1 MSSPGPLLFAHDSPI
16 VLLESL
22 MTSSTT
28 APKKLKAH
36 DRQELLSKV
45 LGVLKK
51 RYKTAPPKHTKPV
64 LETLIFA
71 VLLEDAPY
79 PDAEQAFDSL
89 LKTFFDLNEIRVSS
103 VAEIEDALG
112 DLPDAGWR
120 ALRIREIL
128 QYCFEK
134 FFAFDM
140 EPIRRKTLDVAEKSL
155 DKIKYLTPFA
165 REFTLLHG
173 LGAHA
178 IPLDS
183 SSHEFLGW
191 LGLATADNIRQA
203 MDDVRAAVR
212 KADVPVFLHL
222 VHSMGSDS
230 LFHGAFR
237 MKPSEKAAGGGD
249 PATSIERLN
258 AIIASGGKKL
268 PAPKTLKKPEKAAPA
283 AAAARPERKAAVAE
297 KRKVAKAKPAAKP
310 AKRK

>member
-1 MSSPGPLLFAHDSPI
+1 
-16 VLLESL
+16 
-22 MTSSTT
+22 MTSSAT
-28 APKKLKAH
+28 APKKLKAA
-36 DRQELLSKV
+36 DRQEHLSKV
-45 LGVLKK
+45 LVVLKK
-51 RYKTAPPKHTKPV
+51 RYKTVPPKYTRPV
-64 LETLIFA
+64 LETLLFA
-71 VLLEDAPY
+71 VLMEDAPHE
-79 PDAEQAFDSL
+79 DAEKAYDEL
-89 LKTFFDLNEIRVSS
+89 LKSFFDLNEIRVSS

-165 REFTLLHG
+165 REFTLLHS

-191 LGLATADNIRQA
+191 LGLAAPDNIRQA
-203 MDDVRAAVR
+203 IDDVRGAVR

-222 VHSMGSDS
+222 VHSIGSDPM
-230 LFHGAFR
+230 FHGAFR

-249 PATSIERLN
+249 PSTAVERLN
-258 AIIASGGKKL
+258 AMIASGGKK
-268 PAPKTLKKPEKAAPA
+268 PVAAAKTIRKPEKPAAPA
-283 AAAARPERKAAVAE
+283 APARKAAPVAE

>member
-1 MSSPGPLLFAHDSPI
+1 
-16 VLLESL
+16 
-22 MTSSTT
+22 MTSSTN
-28 APKKLKAH
+28 APKKLKAA

-51 RYKTAPPKHTKPV
+51 RYKTSPPKYNRPV
-64 LETLIFA
+64 LETLMFA
-71 VLLEDAPY
+71 VLLEDAPHD
-79 PDAEQAFDSL
+79 DAENALDNL
-89 LKTFFDLNEIRVSS
+89 LKSFFDLNEIRVSS

-155 DKIKYLTPFA
+155 DKIKYLTPFS
-165 REFTLLHG
+165 REFTLLHS

-178 IPLDS
+178 VPLDS

-191 LGLATADNIRQA
+191 LGLASADNLKQA
-203 MDDVRAAVR
+203 LDDVRGAVR
-212 KADVPVFLHL
+212 KADVPLFLHL
-222 VHSMGSDS
+222 VHSMASDPA
-230 LFHGAFR
+230 FHGSFR

-249 PATSIERLN
+249 PNTAVERLN
-258 AIIASGGKKL
+258 AVLVGGGKKA
-268 PAPKTLKKPEKAAPA
+268 PAAKTLKKPEKSEKTEARPVRKPA
-283 AAAARPERKAAVAE
+283 AATE

-310 AKRK
+310 VTKKK

>member
-1 MSSPGPLLFAHDSPI
+1 
-16 VLLESL
+16 

-28 APKKLKAH
+28 AHKKLKAA

-51 RYKTAPPKHTKPV
+51 RYKTSAPKHNKPV

-71 VLLEDAPY
+71 VLMEDVPHAQ
-79 PDAEQAFDSL
+79 AEKSFDSL
-89 LKTFFDLNEIRVSS
+89 LKGFFDLNEIRVSS
-103 VAEIEDALG
+103 VAEIEDSLG
-112 DLPDAGWR
+112 DISGAGWK

-155 DKIKYLTPFA
+155 DKIKYLTPFT

-191 LGLATADNIRQA
+191 LGLAAADNIKQA
-203 MDDVRAAVR
+203 MDDVRGAVR
-212 KADVPVFLHL
+212 KADVPTFLHL
-222 VHSMGSDS
+222 VHSMASDEAYHGS
-230 LFHGAFR
+230 FR

-249 PATSIERLN
+249 PTTAVERLN
-258 AIIASGGKKL
+258 AVLSGRAKKT
-268 PAPKTLKKPEKAAPA
+268 PAAKTIKKPTKEV
-283 AAAARPERKAAVAE
+283 ARPARKPEVAQ

-310 AKRK
+310 VKKK

>member
-1 MSSPGPLLFAHDSPI
+1 
-16 VLLESL
+16 
-22 MTSSTT
+22 MTSPTT
-28 APKKLKAH
+28 APKKLKAA

-51 RYKTAPPKHTKPV
+51 RYKTAPPKHSKPV
-64 LETLIFA
+64 LETLMFA
-71 VLLEDAPY
+71 VLLEDAPH
-79 PDAEQAFDSL
+79 DQAEEAFDSL
-89 LKTFFDLNEIRVSS
+89 LKSFFDLNEIRVSS

-112 DLPDAGWR
+112 ELPDAGWR

-140 EPIRRKTLDVAEKSL
+140 EPLRRKTLDVAEKSL

-165 REFTLLHG
+165 REFTLLHS

-203 MDDVRAAVR
+203 MDDVRGAVR
-212 KADVPVFLHL
+212 KADVPAFLHL
-222 VHSMGSDS
+222 VHSMGSDPA
-230 LFHGAFR
+230 FHGSFR

-249 PATSIERLN
+249 PHTAVERLN
-258 AIIASGGKKL
+258 AVLAGGGKKT
-268 PAPKTLKKPEKAAPA
+268 PAAKTLKKPEKTEKAPA
-283 AAAARPERKAAVAE
+283 RPARKPEATE

-310 AKRK
+310 VKKK

>member
-1 MSSPGPLLFAHDSPI
+1 
-16 VLLESL
+16 
-22 MTSSTT
+22 MTSSTN
-28 APKKLKAH
+28 APKKLKAA

-51 RYKTAPPKHTKPV
+51 RYKTAPPKHNKPV
-64 LETLIFA
+64 LETLLFA
-71 VLLEDAPY
+71 VLLEDVPY
-79 PDAEQAFDSL
+79 PEAEEAYDSL
-89 LKTFFDLNEIRVSS
+89 LKSFFDLNEIRVSS
-103 VAEIEDALG
+103 VAEIEDSLG

-173 LGAHA
+173 LAAHA
-178 IPLDS
+178 IPLDP

-191 LGLATADNIRQA
+191 LGVASADNIRQA
-203 MDDVRAAVR
+203 MDDVRGAVR
-212 KADVPVFLHL
+212 KADVPLFLHL
-222 VHSMGSDS
+222 VHSMGSDP

-249 PATSIERLN
+249 PATAVERLN
-258 AIIASGGKKL
+258 AVLAGGGKKL
-268 PAPKTLKKPEKAAPA
+268 PAAKTLKKPEKPPAAPA
-283 AAAARPERKAAVAE
+283 SRKPPVAE
-297 KRKVAKAKPAAKP
+297 QRKVAKAKPAAKP
-310 AKRK
+310 VKKK

>member
-1 MSSPGPLLFAHDSPI
+1 
-16 VLLESL
+16 
-22 MTSSTT
+22 MTSPAT

-51 RYKTAPPKHTKPV
+51 RYKTSPPKHNRPV
-64 LETLIFA
+64 LETLMFA
-71 VLLEDAPY
+71 VLLEDAPH
-79 PDAEQAFDSL
+79 AEAEKAFDSL
-89 LKTFFDLNEIRVSS
+89 LKGFFDLNEIRVSS
-103 VAEIEDALG
+103 VAEIEDSLG

-140 EPIRRKTLDVAEKSL
+140 EPLRRKTLDVSEKAL

-165 REFTLLHG
+165 REYTLLHS

-191 LGLATADNIRQA
+191 LGIATADNIKQA
-203 MDDVRAAVR
+203 IDDVRGAVR

-222 VHSMGSDS
+222 VHSMASDPAFQGS
-230 LFHGAFR
+230 FR

-249 PATSIERLN
+249 PATAVERLN
-258 AIIASGGKKL
+258 SVLAGGGKKA
-268 PAPKTLKKPEKAAPA
+268 PAAKTLKKPEKSSPPA
-283 AAAARPERKAAVAE
+283 ASRPARKPAAAE
-297 KRKVAKAKPAAKP
+297 KRKVAKAKPATKP
-310 AKRK
+310 VKKK

>member
-1 MSSPGPLLFAHDSPI
+1 
-16 VLLESL
+16 
-22 MTSSTT
+22 MTSSAT

-36 DRQELLSKV
+36 DRQELLTKV

-51 RYKTAPPKHTKPV
+51 RYKTAPPKHNKPV
-64 LETLIFA
+64 LETLMFA
-71 VLLEDAPY
+71 VLLEDAPF
-79 PDAEQAFDSL
+79 PDAEKAYDGL
-89 LKTFFDLNEIRVSS
+89 LNGFFDLNEIRVSS

-128 QYCFEK
+128 QFCFEK

-191 LGLATADNIRQA
+191 LGVVTADNIRQA
-203 MDDVRAAVR
+203 MDDVRGAVR

-222 VHSMGSDS
+222 VHSMGSDP
-230 LFHGAFR
+230 LFHGSFR

-249 PATSIERLN
+249 PATAIERLN
-258 AIIASGGKKL
+258 AVLAGGGGKKA
-268 PAPKTLKKPEKAAPA
+268 PAAKTLKKPEKAAPA
-283 AAAARPERKAAVAE
+283 APARKAAATE
-297 KRKVAKAKPAAKP
+297 KRKVAKAKPPAKP
-310 AKRK
+310 VKKK

>member
-1 MSSPGPLLFAHDSPI
+1 
-16 VLLESL
+16 
-22 MTSSTT
+22 MTSSTN

-51 RYKTAPPKHTKPV
+51 RYKTLPPKHSKPV

-71 VLLEDAPY
+71 VLLEDVPY
-79 PDAEQAFDSL
+79 PQAEKAFDNL
-89 LKTFFDLNEIRVSS
+89 LKGFFDLNEIRVSS

-112 DLPDAGWR
+112 DIPDAGWR

-165 REFTLLHG
+165 REFTLLHS
-173 LGAHA
+173 LAAHA
-178 IPLDS
+178 VPLDS

-191 LGLATADNIRQA
+191 LGAVTADNVKAA
-203 MDDVRAAVR
+203 MDDARGAVR

-222 VHSMGSDS
+222 VHSMASDPQ
-230 LFHGAFR
+230 FHGAFR

-249 PATSIERLN
+249 PATAIERLN
-258 AIIASGGKKL
+258 AVLTGGGKKL
-268 PAPKTLKKPEKAAPA
+268 PAPKTVKKPEKPSNSSPRKEAAP
-283 AAAARPERKAAVAE
+283 E
-297 KRKVAKAKPAAKP
+297 KRKVAKAKPPAKP
-310 AKRK
+310 VKKK

>member
-1 MSSPGPLLFAHDSPI
+1 
-16 VLLESL
+16 
-22 MTSSTT
+22 MTSSAT
-28 APKKLKAH
+28 APKKLKAA
-36 DRQELLSKV
+36 DRQEILSKV

-51 RYKTAPPKHTKPV
+51 RYKTAPPKSNRPV
-64 LETLIFA
+64 LETLVFA
-71 VLLEDAPY
+71 VLLEDAPHDQAE
-79 PDAEQAFDSL
+79 DAYDSL
-89 LKTFFDLNEIRVSS
+89 LKGFFDLNEIRVSS

-165 REFTLLHG
+165 REYTLLHS

-183 SSHEFLGW
+183 STHEFLGW
-191 LGLATADNIRQA
+191 LGLAAPDNIRQA
-203 MDDVRAAVR
+203 IDDVRGAVR

-222 VHSMGSDS
+222 VHSLASDPM
-230 LFHGAFR
+230 FHGAFR

-249 PATSIERLN
+249 PSSAVERLN
-258 AIIASGGKKL
+258 AMIASGGKKL

-283 AAAARPERKAAVAE
+283 AAARPARKAAVTE

>member
-1 MSSPGPLLFAHDSPI
+1 
-16 VLLESL
+16 
-22 MTSSTT
+22 MTSSTN
-28 APKKLKAH
+28 APKKLKAA

-51 RYKTAPPKHTKPV
+51 RYKTTAPKHNRPV
-64 LETLIFA
+64 LETLMFA
-71 VLLEDAPY
+71 VLLEDAPH
-79 PDAEQAFDSL
+79 PDAEKAFDSL
-89 LKTFFDLNEIRVSS
+89 LKSFFDLNEIRVSS

-165 REFTLLHG
+165 REFTLLHS

-203 MDDVRAAVR
+203 IDDVRGAVR
-212 KADVPVFLHL
+212 KADVPTFLHL
-222 VHSMGSDS
+222 VHSMASDPT
-230 LFHGAFR
+230 FHGSFR

-249 PATSIERLN
+249 PHTAVDRLN
-258 AIIASGGKKL
+258 AVLAGGGKKS
-268 PAPKTLKKPEKAAPA
+268 PSAKTIKRPEKSSARPTRKPE
-283 AAAARPERKAAVAE
+283 AVE

-310 AKRK
+310 VKKK

>member
-1 MSSPGPLLFAHDSPI
+1 
-16 VLLESL
+16 

-28 APKKLKAH
+28 AHKKLKAA

-51 RYKTAPPKHTKPV
+51 RYKNSAPKHNKPV

-71 VLLEDAPY
+71 VLLEDVPHAK
-79 PDAEQAFDSL
+79 AEQAFDSL
-89 LKTFFDLNEIRVSS
+89 LKGFFDLNEIRVSS
-103 VAEIEDALG
+103 VAEIEDSLG
-112 DLPDAGWR
+112 DVPDAGWK

-191 LGLATADNIRQA
+191 LGVAAADNLKQA
-203 MDDVRAAVR
+203 MDDIRASVR

-222 VHSMGSDS
+222 VHSMASDEAYHGS
-230 LFHGAFR
+230 FR

-249 PATSIERLN
+249 PATAVERLN
-258 AIIASGGKKL
+258 AVLSGRGKKA
-268 PAPKTLKKPEKAAPA
+268 PAAKTLKKPAKSAG
-283 AAAARPERKAAVAE
+283 AAARPARKAPVAE
-297 KRKVAKAKPAAKP
+297 KRKVAKAKPKAVK
-310 AKRK
+310 KK